1 MKTKTYLGTA
11 ALAAIATL
19 AKQQG
24 VPRANEAF
32 SFLVSPEIFGPAA
45 FGALFVVGLMLI
57 ASTPRTSGAKSLA
70 LCLHTGS
77 LISFSGLAGGIAG
90 WGVMASF
97 LHVAAY
103 GASQIPPA
111 LALGGFAVLLTAAP
125 LWMYEQVQ
133 PIFATYLSFRISQ
146 RRGMLLL
153 QAIGW
158 ITSCAAALCFLSWLV
173 KG

>member
-24 VPRANEAF
+24 IPRANEAF

-57 ASTPRTSGAKSLA
+57 ASTPRPSGAKSLA

-111 LALGGFAVLLTAAP
+111 LALGGFAGLLTAAP
-125 LWMYEQVQ
+125 R
-133 PIFATYLSFRISQ
+133 P
-146 RRGMLLL
+146 
-153 QAIGW
+153 
-158 ITSCAAALCFLSWLV
+158 ALDV
-173 KG
+173 